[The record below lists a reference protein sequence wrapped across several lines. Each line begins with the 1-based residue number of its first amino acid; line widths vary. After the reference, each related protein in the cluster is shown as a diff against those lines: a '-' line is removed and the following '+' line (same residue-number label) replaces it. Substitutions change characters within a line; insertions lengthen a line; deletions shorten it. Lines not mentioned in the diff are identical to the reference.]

1 MPLSDPARYRTEAP
15 CLRTP
20 ARLGFQPPP
29 RTPPQGSPPRKPRG
43 SRAALRDLWPQG
55 CHDLVRVAHKSVQRV
70 NVWLDLLREEA
81 GREVVGP
88 AVCLLH
94 LPAQL
99 VAPGE
104 VQTFVAQRS
113 LPCRIQAHYATPAAR
128 GEEAAAKEEVLPR
141 SRPMRSAASFAPMVT
156 SGTPVPGRVLAP
168 TKYTFGRVF
177 EDRGG
182 RK

>member
-1 MPLSDPARYRTEAP
+1 MLLINASIRPGSIPRRSTVFANARKTGFSTASPDTAP
-15 CLRTP
+15 RVV
-20 ARLGFQPPP
+20 
-29 RTPPQGSPPRKPRG
+29 
-43 SRAALRDLWPQG
+43 
-55 CHDLVRVAHKSVQRV
+55 HDLVRVAHKSVQRV

-104 VQTFVAQRS
+104 IQTFAAQRS
-113 LPCRIQAHYATPAAR
+113 LSCRIQAHYETPAAR
-128 GEEAAAKEEVLPR
+128 GEEAAAKEEVLAR

-177 EDRGG
+177 EARGG